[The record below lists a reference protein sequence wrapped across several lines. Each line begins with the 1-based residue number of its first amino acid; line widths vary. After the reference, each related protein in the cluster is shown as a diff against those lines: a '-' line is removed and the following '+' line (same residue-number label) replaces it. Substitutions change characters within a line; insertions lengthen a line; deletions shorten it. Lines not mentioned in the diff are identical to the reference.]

1 MRWVLELLFAVLLVA
16 LAIYAM
22 TLLPKSPV
30 STTMGRQDVET
41 AYNTLLQLS
50 LSPTFLNALSS
61 SICSNNTA
69 AVKSALDSLIPQQYV
84 YNFTVYLAGSS
95 PPPCLVCASWSQKLL
110 SVARPTGW
118 AAATF
123 SSSTTTSAASS
134 SATVSAVLP
143 DGTQVRIVLYVARP

>member
-50 LSPTFLNALSS
+50 LSPTFLTALSS

-110 SVARPTGW
+110 SVRW
-118 AAATF
+118 AAA

>member
-118 AAATF
+118 AAA
-123 SSSTTTSAASS
+123 SSSTTISAASS

>member
-50 LSPTFLNALSS
+50 LSPTFLTALSS

-110 SVARPTGW
+110 SRPTGW
-118 AAATF
+118 AAA

>member
-50 LSPTFLNALSS
+50 LSPTFLTALSS

-118 AAATF
+118 AAA
-123 SSSTTTSAASS
+123 SSSTTISAASS
-134 SATVSAVLP
+134 SPTAP
-143 DGTQVRIVLYVARP
+143 R

>member
-50 LSPTFLNALSS
+50 LSPTFLTALSS

-118 AAATF
+118 AAA

>member
-50 LSPTFLNALSS
+50 LSPTFLTALSS

-118 AAATF
+118 GAA
-123 SSSTTTSAASS
+123 SSSTTISAASS

>member
-22 TLLPKSPV
+22 TLLPRSPV

-95 PPPCLVCASWSQKLL
+95 PPPCLVCASWGQKLL

-118 AAATF
+118 AAA

-143 DGTQVRIVLYVARP
+143 DGTQVRMVLYVARP

>member
-118 AAATF
+118 AAA

>member
-50 LSPTFLNALSS
+50 LSPTFLTALSS

-118 AAATF
+118 GGA
-123 SSSTTTSAASS
+123 AASS

-143 DGTQVRIVLYVARP
+143 DGTQVRMVLYVARP